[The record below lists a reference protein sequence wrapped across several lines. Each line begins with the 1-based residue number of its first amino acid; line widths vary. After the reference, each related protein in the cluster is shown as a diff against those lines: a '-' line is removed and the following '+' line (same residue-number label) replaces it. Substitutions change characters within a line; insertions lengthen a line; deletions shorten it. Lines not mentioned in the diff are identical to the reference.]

1 MNKFKKMMS
10 VTLASC
16 MAASALMMSA
26 GAANTSV
33 DTGTATLAPNVISN
47 TTINQLKATAQ
58 NAIEQF
64 FRESDKDLYSLVGFR
79 FDDGEVTQSDGS
91 VQYKTTVTVSERLK
105 AQSVEEMP
113 YIAGYLDELGAS
125 SYATMAASD
134 KAELAKSAFGLDQ
147 DTALTEAQQNVVDTF
162 VQSMDTTVEMFD
174 EYIGE
179 TSDFTY
185 HIKVSA
191 PVAEP
196 DNITLTGLD
205 EFDNDVNI
213 NEYELRSYD
222 EIYRNGAEDAQAA
235 VQSMMI
241 SPAWVATKINNYNSY
256 NRIAARDYAYKYW
269 SSYNPAYTS
278 YKGNG
283 GDCANFVSQCLHA
296 GGIPTD
302 TTWKADSVSWIRA
315 SAVPSYMMNKGYATK
330 TSYTNATAGSFAYTS
345 SGAGHAVLVTINDGA
360 KIAYT
365 AHTTDRKDAAF
376 SSTDLNGNYSFYV
389 IKNY

>member
-26 GAANTSV
+26 GAANTPV

-125 SYATMAASD
+125 SYSTMAASD
-134 KAELAKSAFGLDQ
+134 KAELAKSTFGLNQ

-235 VQSMMI
+235 VQSMMV
-241 SPAWVATKINNYNSY
+241 SPTWVATKINNYNSY

-283 GDCANFVSQCLHA
+283 GDCANFVSQCIHA

-302 TTWKADSVSWIRA
+302 ATWKADSVSWIRA

-330 TSYTNATAGSFAYTS
+330 TSYTNATAGNFAYTS

>member
-26 GAANTSV
+26 GAANTPV
-33 DTGTATLAPNVISN
+33 DTGTVTLAPNVISN

-134 KAELAKSAFGLDQ
+134 KTELAKSAFGLDQ

-302 TTWKADSVSWIRA
+302 ATWKADSVSWIRA

-330 TSYTNATAGSFAYTS
+330 TSYTNATAGNFAYTS

>member
-26 GAANTSV
+26 GAANTPV

-125 SYATMAASD
+125 SYSTMAASD
-134 KAELAKSAFGLDQ
+134 KAELAKSTFGLNQ

-162 VQSMDTTVEMFD
+162 VQSMDATVEMFD

>member
-26 GAANTSV
+26 GAANTPV

-185 HIKVSA
+185 HIKDSA

-302 TTWKADSVSWIRA
+302 ATWKADSVSWIRA

>member
-26 GAANTSV
+26 GAANTPV

-79 FDDGEVTQSDGS
+79 LDDGEVTQSDGS

-283 GDCANFVSQCLHA
+283 GDCANFVSQCIHA

-302 TTWKADSVSWIRA
+302 ATWKADSVSWIRA

-330 TSYTNATAGSFAYTS
+330 TSYTNATAGNFAYTS

>member
-26 GAANTSV
+26 GAANTPV

-174 EYIGE
+174 EFIGE

-302 TTWKADSVSWIRA
+302 ATWKADSVSWIRA

>member
-26 GAANTSV
+26 GAANTPV

-91 VQYKTTVTVSERLK
+91 VQYRTTVTVSERLK

-134 KAELAKSAFGLDQ
+134 KTELAKSTFGLDQ
-147 DTALTEAQQNVVDTF
+147 DTALTAAQQNVVDTF

-283 GDCANFVSQCLHA
+283 GDCANFVSQCIHA

-302 TTWKADSVSWIRA
+302 ATWKADSVSWIRA

-330 TSYTNATAGSFAYTS
+330 TSYTNATAGNFAYTS

>member
-1 MNKFKKMMS
+1 MTIKKFLAGSLSS
-10 VTLASC
+10 VMVLSC
-16 MAASALMMSA
+16 LNIGVAALEPNALDDA
-26 GAANTSV
+26 
-33 DTGTATLAPNVISN
+33 
-47 TTINQLKATAQ
+47 TINQLKATAQ
-58 NAIEQF
+58 NEIEHF
-64 FRESDKDLYSLVGFR
+64 FRESDEDLYSLVGFR
-79 FDDGEVTQSDGS
+79 FDDSEVTQSDGL
-91 VQYKTTVTVSERLK
+91 VQYETTVTVSERLK

-134 KAELAKSAFGLDQ
+134 KAELAKSTFGLDQ
-147 DTALTEAQQNVVDTF
+147 DVTLTAAQQNVVDTF
-162 VQSMDTTVEMFD
+162 VQSMDATVEMFD

-222 EIYRNGAEDAQAA
+222 DIYRNGAEDAQAA
-235 VQSMMI
+235 VQSMMV

-283 GDCANFVSQCLHA
+283 GDCANFVSQCIHA

-302 TTWKADSVSWIRA
+302 ATWKADSVSWIRA
-315 SAVPSYMMNKGYATK
+315 SAVPSYMVNKGYATK
-330 TSYTNATAGSFAYTS
+330 TSYTNATAGSVAYTS
-345 SGAGHAVLVTINDGA
+345 SGAGHIVLVSINDGA

-376 SSTDLNGNYSFYV
+376 SSADLNGNYSFYV

>member
-26 GAANTSV
+26 GAANTPV

-47 TTINQLKATAQ
+47 TTINQLKTTAQ

-235 VQSMMI
+235 VQSMMV
-241 SPAWVATKINNYNSY
+241 SPTWVATKINNYNSY

-283 GDCANFVSQCLHA
+283 GDCANFVSQCIHA

-302 TTWKADSVSWIRA
+302 ATWKADSVSWIRA

-330 TSYTNATAGSFAYTS
+330 TSYTNATAGNFAYTS

>member
-26 GAANTSV
+26 GAANTPV

-296 GGIPTD
+296 GGIHTD
-302 TTWKADSVSWIRA
+302 ATWKADSVSWIRA

>member
-1 MNKFKKMMS
+1 MNKFKKIMS

-26 GAANTSV
+26 GAANTPV

-302 TTWKADSVSWIRA
+302 ATWKADSVSWIRA

>member
-26 GAANTSV
+26 GAANTPV

-125 SYATMAASD
+125 SYSTMAASD
-134 KAELAKSAFGLDQ
+134 KAELAKSTFGLNQ

-162 VQSMDTTVEMFD
+162 VQSMDATVEMFN

-196 DNITLTGLD
+196 DSITLTGLD

-235 VQSMMI
+235 VQSMMV
-241 SPAWVATKINNYNSY
+241 SPTWVATKINNYNSY

-283 GDCANFVSQCLHA
+283 GDCANVVSQCIHA

-302 TTWKADSVSWIRA
+302 ATWKADSVSWIRA

>member
-26 GAANTSV
+26 GAANTPV

-58 NAIEQF
+58 NEIEHF
-64 FRESDKDLYSLVGFR
+64 FRESDEDLYSLVGFR
-79 FDDGEVTQSDGS
+79 FDDSEVTQSDGL
-91 VQYKTTVTVSERLK
+91 VQYETTVTVSERLK

-134 KAELAKSAFGLDQ
+134 KAELAKSTFGLDQ

-302 TTWKADSVSWIRA
+302 ATWKADSVSWIRA

>member
-26 GAANTSV
+26 GAANTPV

-125 SYATMAASD
+125 SYSTMAASD
-134 KAELAKSAFGLDQ
+134 KAELAKSTFGLNQ

-162 VQSMDTTVEMFD
+162 VQSMDATVEMFN

-185 HIKVSA
+185 HIKASA

-196 DNITLTGLD
+196 DSITLTGLD

-235 VQSMMI
+235 VQSMMV
-241 SPAWVATKINNYNSY
+241 SPTWVATKINNYNSY

-283 GDCANFVSQCLHA
+283 GDCANFVSQCIHA

-302 TTWKADSVSWIRA
+302 ATWKADSVSWIRA

>member
-26 GAANTSV
+26 GAANTPV

-302 TTWKADSVSWIRA
+302 ATWKADSWIRA

>member
-26 GAANTSV
+26 GAANTPV

-58 NAIEQF
+58 NEIEHF
-64 FRESDKDLYSLVGFR
+64 FRESDEDLYSLVGFR
-79 FDDGEVTQSDGS
+79 FDDSEVTQSDGL
-91 VQYKTTVTVSERLK
+91 VQYETTVTVSERLK

-134 KAELAKSAFGLDQ
+134 KAELAKSTFGLDQ
-147 DTALTEAQQNVVDTF
+147 DVTLTAAQQNVVDTF
-162 VQSMDTTVEMFD
+162 VQSMDATVEMFD

-191 PVAEP
+191 PVADP
-196 DNITLTGLD
+196 DNISLSGLD

>member
-26 GAANTSV
+26 GAANTPV

-147 DTALTEAQQNVVDTF
+147 DTALTAAQQNVVDTF
-162 VQSMDTTVEMFD
+162 VQSMDATVEMFD

>member
-26 GAANTSV
+26 GAANTPV

-302 TTWKADSVSWIRA
+302 ATWKADSVSWIRA

-376 SSTDLNGNYSFYV
+376 SSTDLNGNYSFYA

>member
-26 GAANTSV
+26 GAANTPV

-105 AQSVEEMP
+105 AQSFEEMP

-302 TTWKADSVSWIRA
+302 ATWKADSVSWIRA

>member
-26 GAANTSV
+26 GAANTPV

-222 EIYRNGAEDAQAA
+222 EIYHNGAEDAQAA

>member
-26 GAANTSV
+26 GAANTPV

-125 SYATMAASD
+125 SYSTMAASD
-134 KAELAKSAFGLDQ
+134 KAELAKSTFGLNQ

-162 VQSMDTTVEMFD
+162 VQSMDATVEMFN

-196 DNITLTGLD
+196 DSITLTGLD

-235 VQSMMI
+235 VQSMMV
-241 SPAWVATKINNYNSY
+241 SPTWVATKINNYNSY

-283 GDCANFVSQCLHA
+283 GDCANFVSQCIHA

-302 TTWKADSVSWIRA
+302 ATWKADSVSWIRA

>member
-26 GAANTSV
+26 GAANTPV

-47 TTINQLKATAQ
+47 TTINQLKTTAQ

-125 SYATMAASD
+125 SYSTMAASD
-134 KAELAKSAFGLDQ
+134 KAELAKSTFGLNQ

-162 VQSMDTTVEMFD
+162 VQSMDATVEMFN

-196 DNITLTGLD
+196 DSITLTGLD

-235 VQSMMI
+235 VQSMMV
-241 SPAWVATKINNYNSY
+241 SPTWVSTKINNYNSY

-283 GDCANFVSQCLHA
+283 GDCANFVSQCIHA

-302 TTWKADSVSWIRA
+302 ATWKADSVSWIRA

>member
-26 GAANTSV
+26 GAANTPV

-134 KAELAKSAFGLDQ
+134 KAELAKSTFGLDQ
-147 DTALTEAQQNVVDTF
+147 DVTLTAAQQNVVDTF
-162 VQSMDTTVEMFD
+162 VQSMDATVEMFD

-185 HIKVSA
+185 HIKISA

-222 EIYRNGAEDAQAA
+222 DIYRNGAEDAQAA
-235 VQSMMI
+235 VQSMMV
-241 SPAWVATKINNYNSY
+241 SPTWVATKINNYNSY

-302 TTWKADSVSWIRA
+302 ATWKADSVSWIRA

>member
-1 MNKFKKMMS
+1 M
-10 VTLASC
+10 
-16 MAASALMMSA
+16 
-26 GAANTSV
+26 
-33 DTGTATLAPNVISN
+33 
-47 TTINQLKATAQ
+47 
-58 NAIEQF
+58 
-64 FRESDKDLYSLVGFR
+64 
-79 FDDGEVTQSDGS
+79 
-91 VQYKTTVTVSERLK
+91 VQYETTVTVSERLK

-302 TTWKADSVSWIRA
+302 ATWKADSVSWIRA

>member
-26 GAANTSV
+26 GAANTPV

-125 SYATMAASD
+125 SYSTMAASD
-134 KAELAKSAFGLDQ
+134 KAELAKSTFGLNQ

>member
-26 GAANTSV
+26 GAANTPV

-213 NEYELRSYD
+213 NEYELQSYD

-302 TTWKADSVSWIRA
+302 ATWKADSVSWIRA

>member
-10 VTLASC
+10 VTLVSC

-26 GAANTSV
+26 GAANTPV

-302 TTWKADSVSWIRA
+302 ATWKADSVSWIRA

>member
-26 GAANTSV
+26 GAANTPV

-235 VQSMMI
+235 VQSMMV

>member
-26 GAANTSV
+26 GAANTPV

-47 TTINQLKATAQ
+47 TTINQLKTTAQ

-125 SYATMAASD
+125 SYSTMAASD
-134 KAELAKSAFGLDQ
+134 KAELAKSTFGLNQ

-162 VQSMDTTVEMFD
+162 VQSMDATVEMFN

-196 DNITLTGLD
+196 DSITLTGLD

-235 VQSMMI
+235 VQSMMV
-241 SPAWVATKINNYNSY
+241 SPTWVATKINNYNSY

-283 GDCANFVSQCLHA
+283 GDCANFVSQCIHA

-302 TTWKADSVSWIRA
+302 ATWKADSVSWIRA

>member
-26 GAANTSV
+26 GAANTPV
-33 DTGTATLAPNVISN
+33 DTATATLAPNVISN

-134 KAELAKSAFGLDQ
+134 KVELAKSAFGLDQ

-302 TTWKADSVSWIRA
+302 ATWKADSVSWIRA

>member
-26 GAANTSV
+26 GAANTPV
-33 DTGTATLAPNVISN
+33 DTATATLAPNVISN

-79 FDDGEVTQSDGS
+79 FDDGKVTQSDGS

-191 PVAEP
+191 LVAEP

-302 TTWKADSVSWIRA
+302 ATWKADSVSWIRA

>member
-26 GAANTSV
+26 GAANTPV

-196 DNITLTGLD
+196 DSITLTGLD

-235 VQSMMI
+235 VQSMMV
-241 SPAWVATKINNYNSY
+241 SPTWVATKINNYNSY

-302 TTWKADSVSWIRA
+302 ATWKADSVSWIRA

>member
-26 GAANTSV
+26 GAANTPV

-134 KAELAKSAFGLDQ
+134 KAELAKSAFCLDQ

-302 TTWKADSVSWIRA
+302 ATWKADSVSWIRA

>member
-26 GAANTSV
+26 GAANTPV

-125 SYATMAASD
+125 SYSTMAASD
-134 KAELAKSAFGLDQ
+134 KAELAKSTFGLNQ

-162 VQSMDTTVEMFD
+162 VQSMDATVELFN

-196 DNITLTGLD
+196 DSITLTGLD

-235 VQSMMI
+235 VQSMMV
-241 SPAWVATKINNYNSY
+241 SPTWVATKINNYNSY

-283 GDCANFVSQCLHA
+283 GDCANFVSQCIHA

-302 TTWKADSVSWIRA
+302 ATWKADSVSWIRA

>member
-26 GAANTSV
+26 GAANTPV

-125 SYATMAASD
+125 SYSTMAASD
-134 KAELAKSAFGLDQ
+134 KAELAKSTFGLNQ

-302 TTWKADSVSWIRA
+302 ATWKADSVSWIRA

>member
-26 GAANTSV
+26 GAANTPV

-134 KAELAKSAFGLDQ
+134 KAELAKSTFGLDQ
-147 DTALTEAQQNVVDTF
+147 DTALTAAQQNVVDTF

-302 TTWKADSVSWIRA
+302 ATWKADSVSWIRA
-315 SAVPSYMMNKGYATK
+315 SAVPSYMVNKGYATK

-345 SGAGHAVLVTINDGA
+345 SGAGHIVLVSINDGA

>member
-26 GAANTSV
+26 GAANTPV

-113 YIAGYLDELGAS
+113 FISGYLDELGAS

-213 NEYELRSYD
+213 NEYELRSYV

-302 TTWKADSVSWIRA
+302 ATWKADSVSWIRA

>member
-26 GAANTSV
+26 GAANTPV

-47 TTINQLKATAQ
+47 TMINQLKATAQ

-283 GDCANFVSQCLHA
+283 GDCANFVSQCIHA

-302 TTWKADSVSWIRA
+302 ATWKADSVSWIRA

-330 TSYTNATAGSFAYTS
+330 TSYTNATAGNFAYTS